1 MGWDLDGTAGM
12 LDCMLEEI
20 YTDLRD
26 EVLTKPQCA
35 ILGDRSEEVYEA

>member
-20 YTDLRD
+20 YTD
-26 EVLTKPQCA
+26 
-35 ILGDRSEEVYEA
+35 RSRLKIGLFASNYLN